1 LALGLQKIG
10 VKRGSWGNMRA
21 NLVRSKPINLKFFT
35 SMVQRGDFWICLP
48 RPCFLKIPFC
58 IVCLSAK
65 MAINFV

>member
-35 SMVQRGDFWICLP
+35 SMVQRGDF
-48 RPCFLKIPFC
+48 
-58 IVCLSAK
+58 
-65 MAINFV
+65 